1 MPIANCRAASPTRTP
16 DDIDTER
23 HRRRRDRREQRYRR
37 AGSQTTAPPSRS
49 WARRRDR
56 LQALAAET
64 EQAGGTS
71 LVVEVDITDRSQA
84 EAAVQQTVDRFGR
97 LDTLLNNAGLMLL
110 GPVVDAEV
118 SNSGSA

>member
-1 MPIANCRAASPTRTP
+1 VTSTLSGTVAVVTGASSGIGAPARRLRRLRRARGPVAAS
-16 DDIDTER
+16 
-23 HRRRRDRREQRYRR
+23 
-37 AGSQTTAPPSRS
+37 
-49 WARRRDR
+49 

-110 GPVVDAEV
+110 GPVLDAEV
-118 SNSGSA
+118 